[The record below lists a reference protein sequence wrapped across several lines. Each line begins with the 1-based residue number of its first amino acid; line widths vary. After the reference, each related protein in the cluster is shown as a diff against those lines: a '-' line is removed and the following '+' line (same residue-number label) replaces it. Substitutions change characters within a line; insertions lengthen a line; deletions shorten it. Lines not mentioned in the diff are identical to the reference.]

1 MLQITKEEISP
12 DSLTSEKLLNN
23 LIDIELTVV
32 MPCLNEEATVQLC
45 IWKARTFM
53 YENNI
58 SGEVIIAD
66 NGSTDNSIELAV
78 KAGARVINISEKGYG
93 AALTGGINAARGK
106 YIIMAD
112 SDDSYDFLCLLPFI
126 EKLRAGYDFVF
137 GNRFKEKIASNAMPF
152 LHKYLGNPVL
162 TFIGKWFFKSEL
174 GDFHC
179 GLRGFSKDAFH
190 SLELQTTGM
199 EFASEMIVKAT
210 LNRLKI
216 TEVPVKLHPDGR
228 SGKSHL
234 NTWNDG
240 WRHLRF
246 LLLYSPR
253 WLFLYPGL
261 MLMLFGFSVTAWSLP
276 NPKQT
281 IDIHT
286 IIFAVGALL
295 IGFQAVF
302 FAVFTKTFAVHEK
315 LLLRSSRIE
324 KLLDKISLELS
335 IKIGSL
341 LVLFGLAGAL
351 YLVYIWKEGTFFDWG
366 ITVTMRI
373 AIFAFTFMVFGFQII
388 FSSFFY
394 SYLKLQVKK

>member
-1 MLQITKEEISP
+1 LLQITKEEISP

-210 LNRLKI
+210 LNRSKI

-394 SYLKLQVKK
+394 SYLKLQVRK

>member
-1 MLQITKEEISP
+1 LLQITKEEISP

-210 LNRLKI
+210 LNRSKI

-324 KLLDKISLELS
+324 KLLDKISLEIS

>member
-1 MLQITKEEISP
+1 MIITKEEISP
-12 DSLTSEKLLNN
+12 DSLSSEKLLEN
-23 LIDIELTVV
+23 LRDIELSII
-32 MPCLNEEATVQLC
+32 MPCLNEEETVQIC
-45 IWKARTFM
+45 VWKARTFM
-53 YENNI
+53 MESNI
-58 SGEVIIAD
+58 IGEVIVAD
-66 NGSTDNSIELAV
+66 NGSTDKSIERALN
-78 KAGARVINISEKGYG
+78 AGARVVQINQQGYG
-93 AALTGGINAARGK
+93 AALLGGINSARGK

-112 SDDSYDFLCLLPFI
+112 SDDSYDFLSLTPFI
-126 EKLRAGYDFVF
+126 EKLRQGNDFVI
-137 GNRFKEKIASNAMPF
+137 GNRFKEKIADNAMPF

-162 TFIGKWFFKSEL
+162 TFIGKWFFKSKI

-179 GLRGFSKDAFH
+179 GLRGFSRKAIDG
-190 SLELQTTGM
+190 LDMQTTGM

-210 LNRLKI
+210 LNNCKI
-216 TEVPVKLHPDGR
+216 SEVPVKLYPDGR
-228 SGKSHL
+228 TGKSHL
-234 NTWNDG
+234 NTWSDG

-261 MLMLFGFSVTAWSLP
+261 LLMIFGIGVSAWSLP

-281 IDIHT
+281 LDIHS

-315 LLLRSSRIE
+315 LLYRSSKVER
-324 KLLDKISLELS
+324 LLDKISLEFM
-335 IKIGSL
+335 IKVGAL
-341 LVLFGLAGAL
+341 LVLIGLFGAG
-351 YLVYIWKEGTFFDWG
+351 YLVYIWREGTFFEWG
-366 ITVTMRI
+366 IKVTMRI

-394 SYLKLQVKK
+394 SFLKLQVRK